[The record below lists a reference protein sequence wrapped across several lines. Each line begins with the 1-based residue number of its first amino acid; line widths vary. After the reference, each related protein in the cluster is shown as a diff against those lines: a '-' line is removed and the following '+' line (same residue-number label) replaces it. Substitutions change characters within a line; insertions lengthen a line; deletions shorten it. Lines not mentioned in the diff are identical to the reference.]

1 MLGSKNMIRQPEQS
15 SVRFRPLADND
26 ADQANN
32 QYDKLLN
39 LVKYEKND
47 QFHNFNFTKD
57 GLDSFLAN
65 YLISDSYK
73 DLWHIYKLIFTS
85 DDQSNVE
92 RGFSVN
98 KEVLQDS
105 LQVKSPISQ
114 LLIYDTLICT
124 DSELHS
130 FVSPYHLHFIKAENS
145 RFRST
150 KQI

>member
-1 MLGSKNMIRQPEQS
+1 MIKQPEQS
-15 SVRFRPLADND
+15 SIRFRPLADKLFSLKKISSDD
-26 ADQANN
+26 ADQAKN

-57 GLDSFLAN
+57 GLDSFLDK

-73 DLWHIYKLIFTS
+73 DLWHICKLIFMS

-114 LLIYDTLICT
+114 QLIYDTLICT

-130 FVSPYHLHFIKAENS
+130 FAISPAFHKC
-145 RFRST
+145 
-150 KQI
+150 

>member
-1 MLGSKNMIRQPEQS
+1 MIKQPEQS
-15 SVRFRPLADND
+15 SIRFRPLTDKLFSLKKISSDD
-26 ADQANN
+26 ADQAKN

-57 GLDSFLAN
+57 GLDSFLDK

-73 DLWHIYKLIFTS
+73 DLWHICKLIFMS

-105 LQVKSPISQ
+105 LLVKSPISQ
-114 LLIYDTLICT
+114 QLIYDTLICT

-130 FVSPYHLHFIKAENS
+130 FAISPAFHKC
-145 RFRST
+145 
-150 KQI
+150 